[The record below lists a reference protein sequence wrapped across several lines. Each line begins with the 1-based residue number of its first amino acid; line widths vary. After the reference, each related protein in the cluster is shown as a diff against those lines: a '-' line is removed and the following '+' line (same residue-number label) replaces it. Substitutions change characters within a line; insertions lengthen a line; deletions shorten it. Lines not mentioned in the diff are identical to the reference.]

1 MLALF
6 ALVVGVAP
14 AHPELGRVSWLRDL
28 EVARAQSRVTGKPVL
43 VLFDEVPGCATV
55 RGFGRDVLSDEAIVS
70 RVERDFIPVAI
81 FNNVGGADRRVL
93 ERFGEPAWNNPVV
106 HVIDAEQRPLAPR
119 FDGPD
124 TKEAFVKLLDG
135 VKAGNEPAPMTVLL
149 AAHCFWECEAR
160 LGRLP
165 AAMSSQVGFLE
176 GREVVELTFDS
187 RLSSFVETVRAAEG
201 LDCALKVFTRTETA
215 RVEAAR
221 VVGARASL
229 TTAPFSLSEK
239 DTKFYLRQ
247 AGRELAPLT
256 PLEQVRMNAA
266 LRFSEDPEA
275 ARASCRQR

>member
-14 AHPELGRVSWLRDL
+14 GHPELGKVSWLRDL
-28 EVARAQSRVTGKPVL
+28 EVARAQSRASGKPVL
-43 VLFDEVPGCATV
+43 LLFDEVPGCATV
-55 RGFGRDVLSDEAIVS
+55 RGFGHDVLSDESIVS
-70 RVERDFIPVAI
+70 RLERDFVPVAI

-106 HVIDAEQRPLAPR
+106 HILDAEQRALAPR
-119 FDGPD
+119 FDGPY
-124 TKEAFVKLLDG
+124 TKDAFVKLLDG
-135 VKAGNEPAPMTVLL
+135 VKVASTPAPMTVLL

-165 AAMSSQVGFLE
+165 AVMSSRVGFLE
-176 GREVVELTFDS
+176 GHEVVELTFDS
-187 RLSSFVETVRAAEG
+187 RLRSFSDVVREADRLE
-201 LDCALKVFTRTETA
+201 CAVKVFTRTEKA
-215 RVEAAR
+215 QLEAAR
-221 VVGARASL
+221 LVGARASF
-229 TTAPFSLSEK
+229 TNASFTPSEK

-275 ARASCRQR
+275 ARASCQQR

>member
-6 ALVVGVAP
+6 ALIVGVAP
-14 AHPELGRVSWLRDL
+14 SHPELGRISWLRDL
-28 EVARAQSRVTGKPVL
+28 EVARAQSKASGKPVL
-43 VLFDEVPGCATV
+43 LLFDEVPGCSTV
-55 RGFGRDVLSDEAIVS
+55 RGFGRDVLSDESIVS

-119 FDGPD
+119 FDGPY
-124 TKEAFVKLLDG
+124 TKEAFGKLLDG
-135 VKAGNEPAPMTVLL
+135 VKVIAPVSMTVLL
-149 AAHCFWECEAR
+149 GAHCFWECEAR

-165 AAMSSQVGFLE
+165 AVMSSRVGFLE
-176 GREVVELTFDS
+176 GNEVVELTFDA
-187 RLSSFVETVRAAEG
+187 RLRSFTELLSAADQESCAVR
-201 LDCALKVFTRTETA
+201 VFTRSEA
-215 RVEAAR
+215 ERQAAAR
-221 VVGARASL
+221 VVAARASV
-229 TTAPFSLSEK
+229 TAAPFTPSEK

-247 AGRELAPLT
+247 AGRALSPLT

-275 ARASCRQR
+275 ARASCQRP